1 MMPTLAQP
9 EVLEVARRTAQFILA
24 AMLAIVAGTAA
35 ASDWQPVAT
44 SESGTYS
51 MDFAS
56 LVRDGTV
63 VRAWVRITLNKPMDG
78 PAGIKVLSARSRQYF
93 DCENRRWA
101 HKQSTFYADKQFEKV
116 ARDGEEVEDAL
127 LDWNQIPPDHANE
140 ILLEVACA
148 KAPPK

>member
-1 MMPTLAQP
+1 MAY
-9 EVLEVARRTAQFILA
+9 RRAGIV
-24 AMLAIVAGTAA
+24 LAILLALVTGTAV

-44 SESGTYS
+44 SEAGSYS

-63 VRAWVRITLNKPMDG
+63 VRAWVRITLDKPMDG
-78 PAGIKVLSARSRQYF
+78 PAGIKVLSAQSRQYF

-101 HKQSTFYADKQFEKV
+101 HKQTTFYADKQFEKV

-127 LDWNQIPPDHANE
+127 LDWNEIPPDHANE

-148 KAPPK
+148 KAPRK